1 MKQFNRFLRHKQYFN
16 QPIRGRVTF
25 VWIAFLA
32 CCIGLV
38 FRAWFLQVKNNEAF
52 IERARGQQRTEL
64 KVKGKRGAIVDRNG
78 HQLAVSALVPS
89 LYAVTKK
96 I

>member
-1 MKQFNRFLRHKQYFN
+1 M
-16 QPIRGRVTF
+16 
-25 VWIAFLA
+25 
-32 CCIGLV
+32 
-38 FRAWFLQVKNNEAF
+38 
-52 IERARGQQRTEL
+52 ERARGQQRTEL

-96 I
+96 LKNPEAVARQLTLSSILMRTSSLSD